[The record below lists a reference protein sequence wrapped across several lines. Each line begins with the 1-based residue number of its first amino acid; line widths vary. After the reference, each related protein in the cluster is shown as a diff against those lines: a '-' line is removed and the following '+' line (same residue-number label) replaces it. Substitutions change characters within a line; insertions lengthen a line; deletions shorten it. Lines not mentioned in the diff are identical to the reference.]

1 MSRSTVLNCYKERKR
16 LNFHHS
22 QIQLLKKNLMAN
34 IGSRL
39 WNLFAIAKSERSMS
53 LEEVIPRCKNESPDY
68 APHPCP
74 ENILRSEPLK
84 IATGMVLR
92 DSEDETTVETSEKKM
107 IQVCLHPKIK
117 HGLSKLNNLHCM
129 HFNFVKNETSVLWFL
144 GSHCET
150 TGGTNQW
157 VQPQGRNV

>member
-1 MSRSTVLNCYKERKR
+1 
-16 LNFHHS
+16 
-22 QIQLLKKNLMAN
+22 MAN

-53 LEEVIPRCKNESPDY
+53 LEEVIPRCKDASPDY

-92 DSEDETTVETSEKKM
+92 DSEDETTVETS
-107 IQVCLHPKIK
+107 
-117 HGLSKLNNLHCM
+117 
-129 HFNFVKNETSVLWFL
+129 
-144 GSHCET
+144 
-150 TGGTNQW
+150 
-157 VQPQGRNV
+157 